1 MRAAWWMLGWAA
13 LGFLFEPG
21 TVQAAPAPKLVCD
34 ERVYNFGDRDDRE
47 DVEHTFRLR
56 NEGTAML
63 RIRRLNTECGC
74 LRMRLSTHR
83 LEPGAEAELTVRFV
97 VRDRRGP
104 QSWEI
109 VIESDDPQNPK
120 MSIRLVGTI
129 MPSIELQPDMLF
141 WGLLLEGTA
150 VTSKVELVAQGTNDF
165 GAIHVE
171 SLSPHVAVEAQ
182 VLEPGRRAQLIVR
195 SAGALPRGVMEG
207 AVLIQT
213 EHPQASN
220 LLLRVSAQ
228 ISGPLAVAPE
238 VIWIEAPGPSPA
250 IRPIMMRSLL
260 EAPLKILLVETPVK
274 SMQAMVLPFGRNG
287 YRIQLKIPEAT
298 PDLEGQSVRIV
309 TNLPEAAEVRLPI
322 RYRTAPKPEP
332 SSP

>member
-1 MRAAWWMLGWAA
+1 MRAAWWVLGWAA
-13 LGFLFEPG
+13 LGLLFGPG
-21 TVQAAPAPKLVCD
+21 AIHAAPAPKLVCD
-34 ERVYNFGDRDDRE
+34 AREYNFGDRDDRE

-63 RIRRLNTECGC
+63 RIRRLNTDCGC

-83 LEPGAEAELTVRFV
+83 LEPGTEAELTVRFV

-120 MSIRLVGTI
+120 MSVRLVGTI
-129 MPSIELQPDMLF
+129 TPSVELQPDMLF

-150 VTSKVELVAQGTNDF
+150 VTSKVDLVAHGTNDF
-165 GAIHVE
+165 GTIHIE
-171 SLSPHVAVEAQ
+171 SLSPLIVADAK
-182 VLEPGRRAQLIVR
+182 VLEPGRRAQLTVR
-195 SAGALPRGVMEG
+195 TAGALPRGVIEG

-213 EHPQASN
+213 EHPRTSN

-228 ISGPLAVAPE
+228 VSGPLTVAPE
-238 VIWIEAPGPSPA
+238 AIWIEAPGPSPV
-250 IRPIMMRSLL
+250 IRPILVRSLL
-260 EAPLKILLVETPVK
+260 ETPLKILLVEPPVK
-274 SMQAMVLPFGRNG
+274 AMRAMVLPFGRNG
-287 YRIQLKIPEAT
+287 FRIQLEIPEAT
-298 PDLEGQSVRIV
+298 PDLEGQSVRII
-309 TNLPEAAEVRLPI
+309 TNLPEASDVRVPI
-322 RYRTAPKPEP
+322 RYRVAPPREL